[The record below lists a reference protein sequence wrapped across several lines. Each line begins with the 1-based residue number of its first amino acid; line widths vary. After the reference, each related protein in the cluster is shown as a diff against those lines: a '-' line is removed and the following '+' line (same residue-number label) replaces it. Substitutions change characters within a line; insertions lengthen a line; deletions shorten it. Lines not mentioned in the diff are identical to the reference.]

1 MTNNTTIKL
10 SALLFTALIL
20 LMSRSMAATMTSV
33 QSGNYSAGSTWV
45 GGVAPAYGDNIII
58 ASGNT
63 VTLDAAAATAGVVTA
78 FYITIQAGAVLD
90 NDIYHLQIDNAV
102 IGNPIYTNNG
112 THLGTGNLLL
122 YNNGKTSFQ
131 GSGIM
136 YCNIVYRSYPL
147 EMLGDCNIT
156 LNGNIQPGAGGNGP
170 GIIEAWSGNGGSLT
184 INGNILTD
192 PLRGGSVI
200 NHTATITVN
209 GNVELLGSSDSGAGS
224 LLEIGASGIFNISGD
239 LTLGPWSSYCQN
251 YGQVSVG
258 GNVLGGWDTYFI
270 QEANGV
276 TSFGGSIFPDGE
288 GFLFAVESPINGPVL
303 PNTVKFTGTID
314 QVIPVPMDG
323 AYADMVIENSNAV
336 ATMATDIVVMGN
348 LTIEPGAAL
357 TVESA
362 GSLTLSGSLTINSD
376 ATGTGSFINNSSMTA
391 TVNRYIEGFTDAAH
405 GWHFLSS
412 PVASQAISAFHTPGS
427 GSDFYKW
434 DEITGN
440 WINRTD
446 EGGVLNPE
454 FETDFVIGRGYLMA
468 NAVTGTSQ
476 FSGLLNVAD
485 VPVANLTNSTGLPY
499 SGWHLLGNPFSSALA
514 WNNGD
519 WLLDNVDAV
528 CQIWNEG
535 NASYSV
541 VGAGG
546 FIPSTNGF
554 MVHASVNNASLSIPA
569 TARTHSSTAWY
580 KSANETTDRLTLV
593 AHDYEGATAQPA
605 IIGFAADATEGYDAQ
620 YDSYFLS
627 GHAPLFYSYNGEEN
641 YALNT
646 LPVDAMANIIPLGFV
661 KNSGSAFTIEMTE
674 NTTGQ
679 PVYLKD
685 ELTGQVQLLNQGA
698 YSFTSSEG
706 DDANRFSLQFGTL
719 GRNDMPSDESL
730 KAWMTN
736 GSLYIRNS
744 EPGMV
749 YLYDL
754 QGRLLRSFAVNTS
767 SIYSTT
773 IDLNPGIYMLNMKS
787 ISGSK
792 SIKLLTR

>member
-10 SALLFTALIL
+10 SALLLAMLIS
-20 LMSRSMAATMTSV
+20 LMSRSMAATVTSV
-33 QSGNYSAGSTWV
+33 QSGNYSAGSTWA

-58 ASGNT
+58 STGHT
-63 VTLDAAAATAGVVTA
+63 VTLDAAAATAGIVTA

-90 NDIYHLQIDNAV
+90 NDIYHLRIDNAV

-122 YNNGKTSFQ
+122 YNNGKTAMQ
-131 GSGIM
+131 GNGVVNCS
-136 YCNIVYRSYPL
+136 IVYGNYAL
-147 EMLGDCNIT
+147 ELLGGCNIT
-156 LNGNIQPGAGGNGP
+156 LNGNIQPGTGGDNP
-170 GIIEAWSGNGGSLT
+170 GIIEGWNGSGGTLT
-184 INGNILTD
+184 INGNLLTD
-192 PLRGGSVI
+192 PLRGGSVM

-209 GNVELLGSSDSGAGS
+209 GNVEMLGSSNAGAGS
-224 LLEIGASGIFNISGD
+224 VIEIGPAGALNISGD
-239 LTLGPWSSYCQN
+239 LLLGPFSSYCQN

-258 GNVLGGWDTYFI
+258 GDLLGGWDTYFI
-270 QEANGV
+270 QEVNAV
-276 TSFGGSIFPDGE
+276 ASFGGTIFPDGE
-288 GFLFAVESPINGPVL
+288 GFLFAVESPINGPSL
-303 PNTVKFTGTID
+303 PNTVKFIGNIA
-314 QVIPVPMDG
+314 QVIPVPTDG

-336 ATMATDIVVMGN
+336 ASMAADMVVMGN

-362 GSLTLSGSLTINSD
+362 GSLSVSGTLSINSD
-376 ATGTGSFINNSSMTA
+376 ATGTGSFINNSSMSA

-412 PVASQAISAFHTPGS
+412 PVASQPISAFHTPGS

-434 DEITGN
+434 DEPAGN

-454 FETDFVIGRGYLMA
+454 FETDFVVGRGYLMA

-476 FSGLLNVAD
+476 FSGLLNVVD

-519 WLLDNVDAV
+519 WLLNNVDAV
-528 CQIWNEG
+528 CQIWNEA

-554 MVHASVNNASLSIPA
+554 MVHASVNNASLTIPA
-569 TARTHSSTAWY
+569 SARTHSSTAWY

-593 AHDYEGATAQPA
+593 AHDYEGATAQTA
-605 IIGFAADATEGYDAQ
+605 LIGFASDATEGYDAQ

-674 NTTGQ
+674 NTTEQ
-679 PVYLKD
+679 SVYLKD

-698 YSFTSSEG
+698 YSFTSLEG
-706 DDANRFSLQFGTL
+706 DDAQRFSLYFGTL
-719 GRNDMPSDESL
+719 GRDDKPVGEVLN
-730 KAWMTN
+730 AWMTN
-736 GSLYIRNS
+736 GNIHIRNS

-754 QGRLLRSFAVNTS
+754 QGRLLRSFAVNIS
-767 SIYSTT
+767 SLYSTT
-773 IDLNPGIYMLNMKS
+773 IDLNPGIYMLNLQ
-787 ISGSK
+787 SK
-792 SIKLLTR
+792 SGTRSVKLYAR